1 MKTIRFFL
9 TFAVLVL
16 GSFFGNDIY
25 AQYPPGQQLPVPGG
39 ADDYDWSLGKKG
51 FIRVIGNPSPLG
63 DKCMFSIATTELN
76 GERFRVSA
84 NGTTSVLGR
93 IGGQPALNFY
103 TANYFYLGSIGFPGE
118 ELTISG
124 LYGIRINPNR
134 QNKAFFT
141 TTRTDIFTPLYL
153 PLKGYYANENIGF
166 KMGRNEEPLI
176 NSNFNGKRLRIGAK
190 NGIGFWGNG
199 NVEANDTPNLSIN
212 ADGGVTLSNSVLVKI
227 GRNGDPT
234 IKSDLEKWLRIGSRN
249 GVAFWGN
256 ANVDEDNRP
265 HVLIADDRVTIG
277 EFTNPVYKLNVGG
290 NICIENEGV
299 KTLFGRDSD
308 RNDAWIGTVS
318 NHGLYMGANDGSC
331 LYFDAANHNTYI
343 GLVDAE
349 IAEIRQELKD
359 QYKLFVANG
368 VLSEDYGI
376 GPKSSWADFVFNKG
390 YALKTIP
397 QVEAFISEN
406 NHLPD
411 VPSAKQVA
419 EEGYSQHDMNKIL
432 LQKIEEL
439 TLYTIQQQKEI
450 QELKT
455 ELSNLKK

>member
-1 MKTIRFFL
+1 MKTIKLFL
-9 TFAVLVL
+9 ILVVLAL
-16 GSFFGNDIY
+16 GSFTGNYIY
-25 AQYPPGQQLPVPGG
+25 AQYPPGQHLPIPGG
-39 ADDYDWSLGKKG
+39 ADDYDWSLGDKG

-134 QNKAFFT
+134 QNKAFFKVNKAA
-141 TTRTDIFTPLYL
+141 IFTPLYL
-153 PLKGYYANENIGF
+153 TLKGSYAEEHLGF
-166 KMGRNEEPLI
+166 EMGRNEEPLI
-176 NSNFNGKRLRIGAK
+176 NSNFSNKRLRIGAK

-199 NVEANDTPNLSIN
+199 NAGVNDAPNLSIN
-212 ADGGVTLSNSVLVKI
+212 ADGGVAFSNNLLVKA
-227 GRNGDPT
+227 GRNGAPT
-234 IKSDLEKWLRIGSRN
+234 IKNDLEKWLRIGSKQ
-249 GVAFWGN
+249 GIAFWGN
-256 ANVDEDNRP
+256 GNVDAEDRP
-265 HVLIADDRVTIG
+265 HVLIGDDRVTIG
-277 EFTNPVYKLNVGG
+277 EITNPVYKLNVGG
-290 NICIENEGV
+290 NICTEKEGV
-299 KTLFGRDSD
+299 KTFFGRDAD
-308 RNDAWIGTVS
+308 KDDAWIGTVS
-318 NHGLYMGANDGSC
+318 NHGLYLAANDESC
-331 LYFDAANHNTYI
+331 LYFDAANHNTYV
-343 GLVDAE
+343 GLIDTD
-349 IAEIRQELKD
+349 IAKIRQELKD
-359 QYKLFVANG
+359 KYKLFVARG